1 MLNDAMRSALCAL
14 LILIFFP
21 CAVSAQGLLQ
31 GISGLL
37 DFNYSFFSSKTTDAS
52 GVTTKTETNSYNPRF
67 TLSINTTI
75 LPKLR
80 LDAGAV
86 FEKNISLLNTDFAD
100 IKTTSTKIRPYGYL
114 TLNDP
119 LYTAGVGF
127 SRNEETIK
135 TEGQRRV
142 TLVNDDY
149 LAIFKWRPEG
159 FPLIDTQYER
169 THIFDEAHL
178 IQDTTKDYFSL
189 TSRYSYKGLDLRYQG
204 SYTDTN
210 LQLNHLNITDWTHS
224 GWATYSNSFFNRRV
238 LLSTSYNINYD
249 QIETSSRG
257 TGTVS
262 IQVFPFA
269 GLSLNT
275 DTPDTGALLTTATL
289 TDGNLTASVGIDLV
303 TDLAPVGDTRRR
315 NMGLEF
321 SNVTEVNNLL
331 VWVDRDVS
339 SIASSFN
346 WDIWI
351 SSDGSNWTHWA
362 GPFTAPF
369 GPFQNSFAIDF
380 PNVNTRF
387 IKVVTT
393 PLFPRPFS
401 FPNIFVTELQ
411 AFLKKPTEE
420 VRGTTTRTSQNYYL
434 DIKSRILDIPT
445 FFYNF
450 DYFYTRTDP
459 DGQLR
464 YTLSNGFSV
473 NHRFSRVFS
482 GNAKVAREDGSEQ
495 KEKSV
500 AYVYDASLE
509 AVPLKPLTHRLVF
522 SGRDET
528 IEGRHNNN
536 NSFILYNFAELYK
549 GLEVN
554 LNGSMSFLTSETGQ
568 KTQEAGIQFITM
580 IIPHPTINLTLDYKY
595 LNTDRSGGDNLD
607 SSTYTH
613 RGEVLISYN
622 PFRTLFLVASI
633 DVLAGNDQKTQTVQ
647 NYGINWAPF
656 PDGDLQFRFNYNEN
670 LTTGGIKETI
680 INPGVRWNITK
691 RSYLDLSYQIIKNES
706 TGQKEESNFFSA
718 TLKIFF

>member
-1 MLNDAMRSALCAL
+1 MRSALCAF

-21 CAVSAQGLLQ
+21 CTVSAQGLLQ

-37 DFNYSFFSSKTTDAS
+37 DLNYSFFSSKTTDAS
-52 GVTTKTETNSYNPRF
+52 GVTTKTETNTYNPRF

-86 FEKNISLLNTDFAD
+86 FEKNISILKTDFED
-100 IKTTSTKIRPYGYL
+100 TKTTSTKIRPYGYL

-119 LYTAGVGF
+119 LYTAGIGF
-127 SRNEETIK
+127 SRNQVTLK
-135 TEGQRRV
+135 TAGQQGV

-149 LAIFKWRPEG
+149 LAIFRWRPEG

-169 THIFDEAHL
+169 TNIFDEERTF
-178 IQDTTKDYFSL
+178 QDTTKDYFSL

-204 SYTDTN
+204 TYTDTN
-210 LQLNHLNITDWTHS
+210 LQLNHLEITDWTHS
-224 GWATYSNSFFNRRV
+224 GWVTYSNSFFNRRV

-249 QIETSSRG
+249 QIGTSAQG

-262 IQVFPFA
+262 IQVFPIT

-275 DTPDTGALLTTATL
+275 DTPNTGALTPNATL
-289 TDGNLTASVGIDLV
+289 IDGNLTASAGIDLV

-315 NMGLEF
+315 NIGLEF

-331 VWVDRDVS
+331 LWVDRDVS

-351 SSDGSNWTHWA
+351 SSDNLNWTHWA

-387 IKVVTT
+387 IKVVTA

-401 FPNIFVTELQ
+401 FPNIFVSELQ
-411 AFLKKPTEE
+411 AFLKKPAQEL
-420 VRGTTTRTSQNYYL
+420 RGTTTRTSQNYYL

-464 YTLSNGFSV
+464 YTVSNGFSV

-500 AYVYDASLE
+500 AYVYDASIE
-509 AVPLKPLTHRLVF
+509 AVSLKTLTHRLVF

-528 IEGRHNNN
+528 IEGKHNNN
-536 NSFILYNFAELYK
+536 NSFVLYNFAELYK

-554 LNGSMSFLTSETGQ
+554 LNGGLNFLTNETGQ
-568 KTQEAGIQFITM
+568 RTQEAGIQFIAM
-580 IIPHPTINLTLDYKY
+580 IIPLPTINVTLNYRY
-595 LNTDRSGGDNLD
+595 TNTDQSGGGSPS

-622 PFRTLFLVASI
+622 PLRTLYLVASI
-633 DVLAGNDQKTQTVQ
+633 DVLAGKDQKMQTVQ

-670 LTTGGIKETI
+670 LTTGGIKERI

-691 RSYLDLSYQIIKNES
+691 RSYLDLSYQFIMNES
-706 TGQKEESNFFSA
+706 TGLKEDSNFFNA

>member
-1 MLNDAMRSALCAL
+1 MLRKVQESFILNDAMRSALFALPIL
-14 LILIFFP
+14 LILALLP
-21 CAVSAQGLLQ
+21 GAVSAQGLLQ
-31 GISGLL
+31 GINGLL
-37 DFNYSFFSSKTTDAS
+37 DLNYSFFSSKTTDAS
-52 GVTTKTETNSYNPRF
+52 GVTTKTETNTYNPRF
-67 TLSINTTI
+67 SLSINTTI

-86 FEKNISLLNTDFAD
+86 FEKNISILKTDFED
-100 IKTTSTKIRPYGYL
+100 TKTTSTKLRPYGYL
-114 TLNDP
+114 TLSDP

-127 SRNEETIK
+127 SRREETTK
-135 TEGQRRV
+135 TAGQQGF
-142 TLVNDDY
+142 TLINDDY
-149 LAIFKWRPEG
+149 LALLKWKPDG
-159 FPLIDTQYER
+159 FPSFDAQYER
-169 THIFDEAHL
+169 TNTFDEAHL

-204 SYTDTN
+204 TYTDTN
-210 LQLNHLNITDWTHS
+210 LKLNHLEITDWTHS

-238 LLSTSYNINYD
+238 FLSTSYNINND
-249 QIETSSRG
+249 QIETSARG

-262 IQVFPFA
+262 SQVFPFA

-275 DTPDTGALLTTATL
+275 DTPDTGALTVRPSPDTL
-289 TDGNLTASVGIDLV
+289 IDGNLTASAGIDLV
-303 TDLAPVGDTRRR
+303 TDPAPIGDIRRR
-315 NMGLEF
+315 NMGLDF

-351 SSDGSNWTHWA
+351 SSDNLNWTHWA
-362 GPFTAPF
+362 GPVTAPF
-369 GPFQNSFAIDF
+369 GPFQNRFEIDF
-380 PNVNTRF
+380 PNVQTRF

-411 AFLKKPTEE
+411 AFLKKPAQE

-459 DGQLR
+459 DGQVR
-464 YTLSNGFSV
+464 YTVSDGFSV

-495 KEKSV
+495 KEKRV

-509 AVPLKPLTHRLVF
+509 AVPLKTLTHRLVF

-528 IEGRHNNN
+528 IGGRHNNN

-554 LNGSMSFLTSETGQ
+554 LNGSLSFLTSETGQ
-568 KTQEAGIQFITM
+568 RTQETGIQFLAM
-580 IIPHPTINLTLDYKY
+580 IIPHPY
-595 LNTDRSGGDNLD
+595 
-607 SSTYTH
+607 H
-613 RGEVLISYN
+613 E
-622 PFRTLFLVASI
+622 
-633 DVLAGNDQKTQTVQ
+633 
-647 NYGINWAPF
+647 
-656 PDGDLQFRFNYNEN
+656 PD
-670 LTTGGIKETI
+670 
-680 INPGVRWNITK
+680 P
-691 RSYLDLSYQIIKNES
+691 
-706 TGQKEESNFFSA
+706 
-718 TLKIFF
+718 